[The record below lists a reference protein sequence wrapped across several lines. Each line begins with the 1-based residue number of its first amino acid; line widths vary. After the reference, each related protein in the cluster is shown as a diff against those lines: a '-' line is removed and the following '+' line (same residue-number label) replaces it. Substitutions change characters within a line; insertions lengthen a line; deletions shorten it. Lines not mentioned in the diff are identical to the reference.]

1 MKRLFLTCLIVA
13 AWSAANVAHAG
24 DPTVARQAWVA
35 LAKIERSHGIPRGL
49 LHSMS
54 LVETGQGLKGQL
66 LPWPYTVG
74 VNPTGQRKFKT
85 VADTL
90 AEVESLQ
97 TLGFKRFNLTINTE
111 EHENISPVT
120 LKRLLEKTQGRM
132 FSLQGRHFGERFKT
146 VHEAVTFA
154 QGLLQRGYKNMDI
167 GLMQIN
173 WRYHGNKFASLA
185 EAFDPFKNASY
196 AVEYLQKH
204 REERDWWQS
213 VGRYHSGTERH
224 AKRYIKSVY
233 SMYKKVHR
241 IKSS

>member
-1 MKRLFLTCLIVA
+1 MSRVFLTYLFVVVMA
-13 AWSAANVAHAG
+13 AGTAHAG
-24 DPTVARQAWVA
+24 DPTIARQAWVA

-74 VNPTGQRKFKT
+74 VNPTSRRKFET
-85 VADTL
+85 VASTL
-90 AEVESLQ
+90 EEMENMKA
-97 TLGFKRFNLTINTE
+97 LGFRRFNLIVNGE
-111 EHENISPVT
+111 EHENISMIT
-120 LKRLLEKTQGRM
+120 LKRLLEKTQGDR
-132 FSLQGRHFGERFKT
+132 FSLQGRHFGERFKNAK
-146 VHEAVTFA
+146 EAVAFV
-154 QGLLQRGYKNMDI
+154 QKLLRRGYDNMDI

-173 WRYHGNKFASLA
+173 WHYHGHKFVSLA
-185 EAFDPFKNASY
+185 EAFDPVKNASY

-224 AKRYIKSVY
+224 ARRYIKSVY
-233 SMYKKVHR
+233 GMYKKVHR
-241 IKSS
+241 LKSS